1 MSASYVDITGII
13 LVGGKSRRMGRDKAF
28 LDFGGTPLFERV
40 LSLFVD
46 TFQQVAL
53 VGDRAERFAD
63 YGLPVFPDIYPG
75 SSLGGLYTG
84 LHHAST
90 DYIAVASCDMP
101 FPSSAVLRYL
111 CSLRHE
117 YDVVVPATS
126 HGYEPLFAVYAKS
139 CLPTIKTFLDGGN
152 YCAFGYYP
160 ELNVRK
166 VTDAEIASLAAPSTC
181 FINLNTPQE
190 AETHLKNQPD

>member
-1 MSASYVDITGII
+1 MPNGPDDITGII

-28 LDFGGTPLFERV
+28 LDFAGQPLFERV
-40 LSLFVD
+40 LHLFREH
-46 TFQQVAL
+46 FEQVVL
-53 VGDRAERFAD
+53 VGDREERFSG
-63 YGLPVFPDIYPG
+63 YSLPVFPDIYPG

-84 LHHAST
+84 LYHAT
-90 DYIAVASCDMP
+90 TPYIAVASCDMP

-111 CSLRHE
+111 CSLRHG

-139 CLPTIKTFLDGGN
+139 CLPTIKTFLDDGN

-160 ELNVRK
+160 ELKVRE
-166 VTDAEIASLAAPSTC
+166 VTEAEIASLAASSNC

-190 AETHLKNQPD
+190 AEKHLQNQAD

>member
-1 MSASYVDITGII
+1 MSANYDNITGII

-40 LSLFVD
+40 LSLFVG

-53 VGDRAERFAD
+53 VGDRAERFAG

-90 DYIAVASCDMP
+90 DHIAVASCDMP
-101 FPSSAVLRYL
+101 FPSDTVLRHL
-111 CSLRHE
+111 CSLRHG
-117 YDVVVPATS
+117 YDVVVPATC

-139 CLPTIKTFLDGGN
+139 CLPTIKNFLDSGN

-160 ELNVRK
+160 LLKVRE
-166 VTDAEIASLAAPSTC
+166 VTEAEIASLAAPSNC
-181 FINLNTPQE
+181 FTNLNTPQE
-190 AETHLKNQPD
+190 AEKHLRNQSD